1 MKDKSK
7 TLRTI
12 KNDFPEYLVLTPPP
26 SLMSDFYLL
35 FLIFRGH
42 FRPAPPTPPLK
53 SDVIDGC
60 SQIHMCINF
69 KIIHAGWGSFI
80 KALNIHI
87 LGGYLYELRN
97 KNKSCSCCSKF
108 KEKAENF
115 AKTAEKFHK
124 LLGKEFV
131 KPEIWKRRQDLK
143 QYNHHLTSLTN
154 ISSAFD
160 YESFLS
166 CTRQR
171 AKQPYA

>member
-1 MKDKSK
+1 MNSDSLNMVSRLGEGHMPCTFFLSEPQLK
-7 TLRTI
+7 TTVWWRLLHRG
-12 KNDFPEYLVLTPPP
+12 FEY
-26 SLMSDFYLL
+26 
-35 FLIFRGH
+35 
-42 FRPAPPTPPLK
+42 
-53 SDVIDGC
+53 
-60 SQIHMCINF
+60 
-69 KIIHAGWGSFI
+69 
-80 KALNIHI
+80 I
-87 LGGYLYELRN
+87 LGGYLYELQN

-143 QYNHHLTSLTN
+143 QYNNKLFSVTN
-154 ISSAFD
+154 MSSAFD

-171 AKQPYA
+171 AKQPYT

>member
-1 MKDKSK
+1 MKYISIWD
-7 TLRTI
+7 TL
-12 KNDFPEYLVLTPPP
+12 LQ
-26 SLMSDFYLL
+26 
-35 FLIFRGH
+35 
-42 FRPAPPTPPLK
+42 
-53 SDVIDGC
+53 DG
-60 SQIHMCINF
+60 F
-69 KIIHAGWGSFI
+69 EVAE
-80 KALNIHI
+80 
-87 LGGYLYELRN
+87 GGYLYELHN

-143 QYNHHLTSLTN
+143 QYNN
-154 ISSAFD
+154 KFFGIMNVSSAFD

-171 AKQPYA
+171 AKQPYT

>member
-1 MKDKSK
+1 MKYISIWD
-7 TLRTI
+7 TL
-12 KNDFPEYLVLTPPP
+12 LQ
-26 SLMSDFYLL
+26 
-35 FLIFRGH
+35 
-42 FRPAPPTPPLK
+42 
-53 SDVIDGC
+53 DG
-60 SQIHMCINF
+60 F
-69 KIIHAGWGSFI
+69 EVAE
-80 KALNIHI
+80 
-87 LGGYLYELRN
+87 GGYLYELHN
-97 KNKSCSCCSKF
+97 KNKSCSCCSQF

-143 QYNHHLTSLTN
+143 EYNKKLFSLTN
-154 ISSAFD
+154 MSSAFD